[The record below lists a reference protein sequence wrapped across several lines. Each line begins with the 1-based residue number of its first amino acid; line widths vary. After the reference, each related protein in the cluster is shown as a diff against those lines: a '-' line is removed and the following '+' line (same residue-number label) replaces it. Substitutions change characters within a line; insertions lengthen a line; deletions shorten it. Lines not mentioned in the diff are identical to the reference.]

1 MVAYTGSSYF
11 RKIMSPY
18 LSYSVIDAALAGN
31 DALMPAAEAHGILS
45 SVLCVDMRS
54 NAQLWL
60 SLVFDDNREELVFSD
75 ADLGCLTALHEQTQQ
90 LLESIDFEFDLL
102 LPEDDAPL
110 PERADALSY
119 WCKGFLYGLGAAKQ
133 KGEASDSYQEVLN
146 DMNAIAQLDSDAE
159 GETAEEDF
167 LQVTEY
173 VRAAVQTVW
182 FEKQGGSDDP
192 YISNSDENSYKDTL
206 H

>member
-1 MVAYTGSSYF
+1 MT
-11 RKIMSPY
+11 PY

-45 SVLCVDMRS
+45 SVLCVDMRVS
-54 NAQLWL
+54 AQLWL
-60 SLVFDDNREELVFSD
+60 SLVFDDNREELVFSE

-90 LLESIDFEFDLL
+90 LLESIEFEFDLL

-110 PERADALSY
+110 PERAEALSH

-133 KGEASDSYQEVLN
+133 KGEESDIYQEVLQ
-146 DMNAIAQLDSDAE
+146 DMNTIAQLDSDAE
-159 GETAEEDF
+159 GEASEEDF
-167 LQVTEY
+167 LQITEY

-182 FEKQGGSDDP
+182 FEKQGGSNDQSGNNPSDN
-192 YISNSDENSYKDTL
+192 SNKDTL